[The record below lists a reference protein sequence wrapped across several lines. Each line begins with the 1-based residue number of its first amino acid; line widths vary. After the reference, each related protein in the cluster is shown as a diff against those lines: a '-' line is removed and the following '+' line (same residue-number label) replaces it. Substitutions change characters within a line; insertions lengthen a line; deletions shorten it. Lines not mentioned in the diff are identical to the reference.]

1 MGLFGIDRRRAPR
14 QRAADELLGS
24 LGLGAWRDIPIAE
37 LSTGTRRIC
46 ELASLVALEPRL
58 LLLDEPSSGLAQ
70 REVEALGRVLR
81 DLRDVSG
88 LTIVVIEHDIPLVM
102 SVADEVMVMAEG
114 ITLRTGAPDEVRNDP
129 EVIATYLGA
138 DGVAVSRS
146 EETR

>member
-1 MGLFGIDRRRAPR
+1 M
-14 QRAADELLGS
+14 S
-24 LGLGAWRDIPIAE
+24 LGLSAWRDTPIAE

-102 SVADEVMVMAEG
+102 SVADTVVAMAAG
-114 ITLRTGAPDEVRNDP
+114 RVLRTGTPDEVRNDA
-129 EVIATYLGA
+129 EVIETYLGA
-138 DGVAVSRS
+138 DGVSVARS